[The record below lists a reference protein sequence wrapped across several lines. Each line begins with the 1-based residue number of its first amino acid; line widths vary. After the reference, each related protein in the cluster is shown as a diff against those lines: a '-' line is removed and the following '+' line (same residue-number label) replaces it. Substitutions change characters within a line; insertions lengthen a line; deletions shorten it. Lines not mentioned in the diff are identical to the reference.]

1 MSFPLDL
8 HQNSQPGSEK
18 PMEQP
23 LTSCTDCWVN
33 GTECEFTPLL
43 NQETTVV
50 GCLECAGAG
59 SHCYV
64 PVSDL
69 PLLQLGLHTA
79 VSGKRKCLNCCLE
92 SRDCTFPGPGGQR
105 TNPCLSCVRRDAK
118 FCCIPPPPARFRPP
132 PDHFG
137 YQIAVSG
144 SGLGPSSDDNM
155 CSGSYVTLTHL
166 LPEAN
171 VPGSDNQNVIE
182 CNVINQEM
190 YGSLGP
196 IARWLASEEG
206 RSPLSSPPA
215 PSARPVRMLEE
226 YEILSPDP
234 EGLAL
239 SPPWPST
246 KADTEMTDKENQGV
260 STINHITQ
268 VPQTPFDPWVA
279 STPSHWPAEIWESQT
294 TEADAL
300 PWCARCVGRGLE
312 CYGFQNGGDCY
323 RCQRENMACISQTAK
338 MKNSTIG
345 FSRRCGP
352 PTEESRKG
360 KIRPQGFG
368 TQGNNEEYT
377 VYAG

>member
-1 MSFPLDL
+1 MSFPLDH

-33 GTECEFTPLL
+33 GTVCEFTPLL

-92 SRDCTFPGPGGQR
+92 SRECTFPGAGGQR
-105 TNPCLSCVRRDAK
+105 TNPCLSCLRRDAK
-118 FCCIPPPPARFRPP
+118 FCRIPPPPARFRPL
-132 PDHFG
+132 PDHSG

-144 SGLGPSSDDNM
+144 SGPGPGPGWDGDSM
-155 CSGSYVTLTHL
+155 CSESYVTPTRLI
-166 LPEAN
+166 PEAN

-182 CNVINQEM
+182 CNAMNQEASYHVYYQPQESQVDQNYQM
-190 YGSLGP
+190 HGSLGP
-196 IARWLASEEG
+196 IATWLASEEG
-206 RSPLSSPPA
+206 RSPLSLPPA
-215 PSARPVRMLEE
+215 PSASPVRMLEE
-226 YEILSPDP
+226 YKIVSPDP

-239 SPPWPST
+239 SPWCPST
-246 KADTEMTDKENQGV
+246 KADTEMTDRENQGV
-260 STINHITQ
+260 SRNHITQ
-268 VPQTPFDPWVA
+268 TPQTPFDPWVA
-279 STPSHWPAEIWESQT
+279 STPSQWPAEIWESQT

-300 PWCARCVGRGLE
+300 TWC
-312 CYGFQNGGDCY
+312 
-323 RCQRENMACISQTAK
+323 
-338 MKNSTIG
+338 
-345 FSRRCGP
+345 P
-352 PTEESRKG
+352 
-360 KIRPQGFG
+360 
-368 TQGNNEEYT
+368 
-377 VYAG
+377 